1 MDSEDIMRSK
11 EVKYK
16 NKEILLE
23 VALSLNKK
31 LFDENKISYKMFK
44 YTEENILKELKIC
57 NVSGANAISWK
68 YVIMSLERRRR
79 VGFIYCS
86 KAVKYGNATYKYKT

>member
-1 MDSEDIMRSK
+1 MDSNDIIRSK

-23 VALSLNKK
+23 VALSLNKE

-44 YTEENILKELKIC
+44 YTEENILKELEIC
-57 NVSGANAISWK
+57 NVSGANAIS
-68 YVIMSLERRRR
+68 
-79 VGFIYCS
+79 
-86 KAVKYGNATYKYKT
+86 

>member
-1 MDSEDIMRSK
+1 MDSEGIMRSK

-23 VALSLNKK
+23 VALSLNKE

-57 NVSGANAISWK
+57 NVSGAHSIS
-68 YVIMSLERRRR
+68 
-79 VGFIYCS
+79 
-86 KAVKYGNATYKYKT
+86 

>member
-1 MDSEDIMRSK
+1 MEIDNIMRSK

-16 NKEILLE
+16 NKEILLN
-23 VALSLNKK
+23 VALSLNKE

-57 NVSGANAISWK
+57 NVSGANA
-68 YVIMSLERRRR
+68 
-79 VGFIYCS
+79 
-86 KAVKYGNATYKYKT
+86 NT

>member
-1 MDSEDIMRSK
+1 MDSNDIMRSK

-23 VALSLNKK
+23 VALSLNKE

-57 NVSGANAISWK
+57 NVSGANAIS
-68 YVIMSLERRRR
+68 
-79 VGFIYCS
+79 
-86 KAVKYGNATYKYKT
+86 

>member
-1 MDSEDIMRSK
+1 MNSNDIMRSK

-16 NKEILLE
+16 NKEILLN
-23 VALSLNKK
+23 VALSLNKE

-57 NVSGANAISWK
+57 NVSGANA
-68 YVIMSLERRRR
+68 
-79 VGFIYCS
+79 
-86 KAVKYGNATYKYKT
+86 NT

>member
-1 MDSEDIMRSK
+1 MDSDDIMRSK

-16 NKEILLE
+16 NKEILLN
-23 VALSLNKK
+23 VALSLNKE

-57 NVSGANAISWK
+57 NVSGVNAN
-68 YVIMSLERRRR
+68 
-79 VGFIYCS
+79 
-86 KAVKYGNATYKYKT
+86 T

>member
-1 MDSEDIMRSK
+1 MNNNYLMGSK
-11 EVKYK
+11 EVKNK

-23 VALSLNKK
+23 VALTLNKE

-57 NVSGANAISWK
+57 NVSGANA
-68 YVIMSLERRRR
+68 
-79 VGFIYCS
+79 
-86 KAVKYGNATYKYKT
+86 NT

>member
-1 MDSEDIMRSK
+1 MDFNDIMRSK

-16 NKEILLE
+16 NKEVLLN
-23 VALSLNKK
+23 VALSLNKE

-57 NVSGANAISWK
+57 NVSGASAN
-68 YVIMSLERRRR
+68 
-79 VGFIYCS
+79 
-86 KAVKYGNATYKYKT
+86 T

>member
-1 MDSEDIMRSK
+1 MDSEGIMRSK

-23 VALSLNKK
+23 VALSLNKE

-57 NVSGANAISWK
+57 NVSGANAIS
-68 YVIMSLERRRR
+68 
-79 VGFIYCS
+79 
-86 KAVKYGNATYKYKT
+86 